1 MLGKKEQPPIRYVM
15 QGYNVAE
22 TLKLKEIDRLFR
34 GSSSAQS
41 ATKLVYREG
50 EQGFYYIY
58 RFGSVIFF
66 NVDPERQ
73 RAIIEKI
80 KMVIGH
86 KPEMLSSEEFY
97 VEVRPV
103 EKSSVGFEGATL
115 DRLSTDRVEI
125 IAFVL
130 AQSTAVEYFEARVD
144 EMLKLTGEIGQ
155 SLKDKG
161 RLKRSSTEIKKFIG
175 QCITAKQ
182 QLVAS
187 LYLLD
192 KPDETWD
199 DQVLDNLYRDAVEMF
214 EIRDRYKTL
223 DYKLRMIQEN
233 LELIANLLQYRHAN
247 YLEWAIIILIAIEI
261 VFSIYEHFFKA
272 VH

>member
-1 MLGKKEQPPIRYVM
+1 MFGKNEHVPIRYVM

-22 TLKLKEIDRLFR
+22 TLKLKDIDRLFR
-34 GSSSAQS
+34 GASDTQS

-50 EQGFYYIY
+50 ENGFYFIY

-73 RAIIEKI
+73 RSIIEKI
-80 KMVIGH
+80 KMLIGH
-86 KPEMLSSEEFY
+86 KPEMLISEEFY
-97 VEVRPV
+97 VDIRPV
-103 EKSSVGFEGATL
+103 EKSSVGFEGAIL
-115 DRLSTDRVEI
+115 DRLSVDRIEI
-125 IAFVL
+125 VALVL
-130 AQSTAVEYFEARVD
+130 AQSTALEYFEARVD
-144 EMLKLTGEIGQ
+144 EMMKLTGVIAQ
-155 SLKDKG
+155 TLKNKG
-161 RLKRSSTEIKKFIG
+161 RLLGSSKSIKKSIG
-175 QCITAKQ
+175 QCIMAKQ

-199 DQVLDNLYRDAVEMF
+199 DQILDKLYREAVEMF
-214 EIRDRYKTL
+214 EIKDRYKTL

-247 YLEWAIIILIAIEI
+247 YLEWAIIYLIAIEI
-261 VFSIYEHFFKA
+261 VFSIYEHFLK
-272 VH
+272 

>member
-1 MLGKKEQPPIRYVM
+1 MFGKNEKVPIRYVM
-15 QGYNVAE
+15 QGYNVAD
-22 TLKLKEIDRLFR
+22 TLKLKDVDRLFR
-34 GSSSAQS
+34 GASDTQS

-50 EQGFYYIY
+50 QAGFYFIY

-80 KMVIGH
+80 KMLIGH
-86 KPEMLSSEEFY
+86 KPEMLTSEEFY
-97 VEVRPV
+97 VDVRPV
-103 EKSSVGFEGATL
+103 DKSSVGFEGAIL
-115 DRLSTDRVEI
+115 DKLSVDRIEI
-125 IAFVL
+125 MALVL
-130 AQSTAVEYFEARVD
+130 AQSTALEYFEMKVD
-144 EMLKLTGEIGQ
+144 EMMKLTGDIAQ
-155 SLKDKG
+155 TLKNKG
-161 RLKRSSTEIKKFIG
+161 RLLGSTRSIKKFMG
-175 QCITAKQ
+175 QCIMAKQ

-199 DQVLDNLYRDAVEMF
+199 DQVLDNLYREAVDMF

-247 YLEWAIIILIAIEI
+247 YLEWTIIILIAIEI
-261 VFSIYEHFFKA
+261 VFSLYDRFLK
-272 VH
+272 

>member
-1 MLGKKEQPPIRYVM
+1 MLGIKDHAPVRYVM

-22 TLKLKEIDRLFR
+22 TLKLKEIDRMFR
-34 GSSSAQS
+34 GVSSEQS
-41 ATKLVYREG
+41 STKLTYREG
-50 EQGFYYIY
+50 ENGFYYIY

-66 NVDPERQ
+66 NIDPERQ

-80 KMVIGH
+80 KMIIGH
-86 KPEMLSSEEFY
+86 APEMITSEEFY
-97 VEVRPV
+97 IDIKPG
-103 EKSSVGFEGATL
+103 EKSSVGFDGAVFDIL
-115 DRLSTDRVEI
+115 SSDRIEI
-125 IAFVL
+125 ISLVL
-130 AQSTAVEYFEARVD
+130 AQSMALEFFETHVD
-144 EMLKLTGEIGQ
+144 EMLKWTGKIAG

-161 RLKRSSTEIKKFIG
+161 RLIQSSRKIKKYIG

-192 KPDETWD
+192 KPDETWEV
-199 DQVLDNLYRDAVEMF
+199 QVLDKLYYEAVDMF
-214 EIRDRYKTL
+214 EIKDRYKTL

-261 VFSIYEHFFKA
+261 FFSIYEHFLK
-272 VH
+272 H